1 MGKELD
7 RLERAD
13 VVFVYT
19 DGDIVSGAVDKPA
32 YTAKGIELIGLYTAN
47 GTHGSKKLSNEDYK
61 RHYNKNKTWF
71 HRVEVSTS
79 STNLAEAM
87 VEYMTT

>member
-19 DGDIVSGAVDKPA
+19 DGDIVSGHVEKPK
-32 YTAKGIELIGLYTAN
+32 YTALGIELVGLYTTS
-47 GTHGSKKLSNEDYK
+47 GDKDGKLSNTEYQ
-61 RHYNKNKTWF
+61 RHYTKNRAWF
-71 HRVEVSTS
+71 HRLELSTS